1 MENQPQTVDA
11 ATHQALVSELVE
23 QRDKAL
29 AEAANKG
36 AENRLLRA
44 KIQQDAQA
52 AQAAEVEPEDKK
64 AKK

>member
-11 ATHQALVSELVE
+11 ATHQALIAELVE

-29 AEAANKG
+29 AEATNKG

-52 AQAAEVEPEDKK
+52 AQAAEAEPEDKK